1 MAQVGLIGIG
11 LVGAAMAER
20 LLAAGHSVVGYD
32 IDAAANARLARLG
45 GSARESAAAVVGECD
60 AVLLSLP
67 TSGDVLRVL
76 DACAGVVRAKQLF
89 VDTTTGSPQDA
100 IRAAEVCAGRGAT
113 YVEATILG
121 SSELVRAAAALV
133 ILGGDEA
140 ERSRAEAIVGNFA
153 ATVAHVGPLGAA
165 SRMKLA
171 VNLVL
176 GLNRAALA
184 EGLAF
189 AEAIGLDP
197 RRTLDVLR
205 AGAAYSRVMDAK
217 GEKML
222 ARDFTPEARLAQHH
236 KDVRLIAAEAA
247 QFGLTLPLTEAHA
260 RLLEAAE
267 RAGHAASDNCAI
279 LAAYGRS

>member
-1 MAQVGLIGIG
+1 MQVGLIGIG
-11 LVGAAMAER
+11 LVGTAIAER
-20 LLAAGHSVVGYD
+20 LLAADYSVVGYD
-32 IDAAANARLARLG
+32 IDVTAAARLAKLG
-45 GSARESAAAVVGECD
+45 GHPRESAAEVVAACET
-60 AVLLSLP
+60 VLLSLP

-76 DACAGVVRAKQLF
+76 ADCAGAIHAGQLF
-89 VDTTTGSPQDA
+89 IDTTTGSADDA
-100 IRAAEVCAGRGAT
+100 VRAGELCESRGAN

-121 SSELVRAAAALV
+121 SSDLVRTAAALAM
-133 ILGGDEA
+133 LGGDDRELT
-140 ERSRAEAIVGNFA
+140 RAEAVIGCFAGKIVR
-153 ATVAHVGPLGAA
+153 VGPLGAA

-189 AEAIGLDP
+189 AQTIGLDP
-197 RRTLDVLR
+197 RLALEVLR

-222 ARDFTPEARLAQHH
+222 ARDFSPEARLAQHH

-247 QFGLTLPLTEAHA
+247 RCGLKLPLTEAHD

-267 RAGHAASDNCAI
+267 RAGHAASDNSAVI
-279 LAAYGRS
+279 AAYDRP